1 MNVLV
6 GKLQTNGAIVMVL
19 VATIVMTIK
28 TSINIDI
35 FKSVRIDSVCIS

>member
-19 VATIVMTIK
+19 VVTIVMTIK
-28 TSINIDI
+28 TSINIE
-35 FKSVRIDSVCIS
+35 

>member
-19 VATIVMTIK
+19 VATIAITIK
-28 TSINIDI
+28 TSINIE
-35 FKSVRIDSVCIS
+35 

>member
-6 GKLQTNGAIVMVL
+6 GKLQTNGATVMVL

-28 TSINIDI
+28 TLINIE
-35 FKSVRIDSVCIS
+35 

>member
-6 GKLQTNGAIVMVL
+6 GKPQTNGAIVMVL

-28 TSINIDI
+28 TSINIE
-35 FKSVRIDSVCIS
+35 

>member
-28 TSINIDI
+28 TSINIE
-35 FKSVRIDSVCIS
+35 

>member
-28 TSINIDI
+28 TLINIE
-35 FKSVRIDSVCIS
+35 